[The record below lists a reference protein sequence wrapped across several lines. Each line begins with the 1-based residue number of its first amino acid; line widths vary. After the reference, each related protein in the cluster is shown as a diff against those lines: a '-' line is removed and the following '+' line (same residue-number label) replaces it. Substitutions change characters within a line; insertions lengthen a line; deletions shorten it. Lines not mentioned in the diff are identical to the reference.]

1 MTFCFKESTTNNKSF
16 RSTASSCPDRP
27 EALLVDLY
35 TFVDL
40 HQRFVWSN
48 NLTCPT
54 GIDGQLITAHKE
66 PRNCPHWRSVF
77 SSVFKERSLVAL
89 DARQPVVTDHHC
101 PVMPPRER
109 PTGQELGAFR
119 TANLLKRCGATIAE
133 NHPSHQPRVHK
144 NLIFPKYLLGLRDT
158 PPTFGVPDRDL
169 RREI

>member
-1 MTFCFKESTTNNKSF
+1 M

-35 TFVDL
+35 NFVDL

-89 DARQPVVTDHHC
+89 DAQRPVVTNHFC
-101 PVMPPRER
+101 SVMPPRER
-109 PTGQELGAFR
+109 PTGQELGTFKTRESAQEARGNFSGKQPLSPTSCSRKSHICQTFIGFARYVTRIWR
-119 TANLLKRCGATIAE
+119 T
-133 NHPSHQPRVHK
+133 
-144 NLIFPKYLLGLRDT
+144 
-158 PPTFGVPDRDL
+158 
-169 RREI
+169 